1 MTTKGI
7 VVELMVNNM
16 EETIQFYEEILGFQT
31 LIKEER
37 EGLLEWAKLELQGFQ
52 VSFKPEAKMKEEVAF
67 MKNKDIGGT
76 LSVCI
81 GVGDLTAYYEIIED
95 KFRVL
100 NYPHLTPCGSTQFSM
115 LDPNGSL
122 RTNPEYSQK

>member
-1 MTTKGI
+1 MTNKGI
-7 VVELMVNNM
+7 VLELMVNNM
-16 EETIQFYEEILGFQT
+16 DETIQFYEEILGFQT

-37 EGLLEWAKLELQGFQ
+37 KGLLEWAKLELQGFQ

-67 MKNKDIGGT
+67 MKNKEIGGT

-81 GVGDLTAYYEIIED
+81 GVDDLTAYYEITEE

-115 LDPNGSL
+115 LDPNG
-122 RTNPEYSQK
+122 